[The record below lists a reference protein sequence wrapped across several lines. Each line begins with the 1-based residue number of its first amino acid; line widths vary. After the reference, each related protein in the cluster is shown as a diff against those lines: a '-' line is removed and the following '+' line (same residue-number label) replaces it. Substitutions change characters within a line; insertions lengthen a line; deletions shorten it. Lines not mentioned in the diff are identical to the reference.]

1 MQILRNRTQNN
12 FTIISNEILRNREL
26 SLKDRGLLCTLI
38 GLPDSWKFSV
48 KGLASIIID
57 GKDSIRTSLI
67 KLEKLGYVNRYK
79 ERELIPFLTSTH
91 RRVDY
96 DKLKENL
103 CEEEMEYVKKMV
115 NLIVFCLAKKDTDH
129 PVKIAGKYLGPEAIQ
144 HLLRYKYNELF
155 AVAKN
160 MYSANIP
167 VNKPDSYYLTAL
179 DNQLRIN
186 NPAEYAAMESQEQ

>member
-67 KLEKLGYVNRYK
+67 KLEKLGYVNNS
-79 ERELIPFLTSTH
+79 L
-91 RRVDY
+91 
-96 DKLKENL
+96 
-103 CEEEMEYVKKMV
+103 
-115 NLIVFCLAKKDTDH
+115 
-129 PVKIAGKYLGPEAIQ
+129 
-144 HLLRYKYNELF
+144 
-155 AVAKN
+155 
-160 MYSANIP
+160 
-167 VNKPDSYYLTAL
+167 
-179 DNQLRIN
+179 
-186 NPAEYAAMESQEQ
+186 